1 MYKWHFDKPNR
12 ELLKTHLA
20 AISKICK
27 LHIQISNIP
36 MCVDP
41 RGGTQKAFKSLDESP
56 GSNEPGFLVR
66 DLWYSWLISG
76 KSRTSVYF
84 HQSQSR
90 KKELGLL
97 KKTIPVAG
105 FLLGFVSET
114 QIMHFSFILLFSKCP
129 FSKGSF
135 CIKSICK
142 NYFLYLFHTNMYAIH
157 TFSWR

>member
-1 MYKWHFDKPNR
+1 
-12 ELLKTHLA
+12 
-20 AISKICK
+20 
-27 LHIQISNIP
+27 
-36 MCVDP
+36 
-41 RGGTQKAFKSLDESP
+41 
-56 GSNEPGFLVR
+56 
-66 DLWYSWLISG
+66 LISG
-76 KSRTSVYF
+76 KSRASVYF

-114 QIMHFSFILLFSKCP
+114 IVILQIIHLTFILLFSKCP

-142 NYFLYLFHTNMYAIH
+142 NNFLYLFIPICMLSTLLVGGRDISVVQHMARVFFSVQLQIIIAFLNNTLFKFKFGRYVDIKKLRNM
-157 TFSWR
+157 T